1 MGLGFTFPHVWM
13 FFERERERIC
23 GGLKGL
29 PHPSK
34 PLLSISFMLC
44 LKVWRG
50 KRVKENGHPSP
61 CLDVFKIKG

>member
-23 GGLKGL
+23 RGLKGL

-34 PLLSISFMLC
+34 PLLSISLN
-44 LKVWRG
+44 W
-50 KRVKENGHPSP
+50 ENFGGGGI
-61 CLDVFKIKG
+61 LV